1 MKLRNTLP
9 RRDISCIVAD
19 RDGFDSRD
27 SLRPNEFPILDVEG
41 IEVDLVDVDV
51 LVDSSLGRDAS

>member
-1 MKLRNTLP
+1 MEVLNPVP
-9 RRDISCIVAD
+9 RRQVSSVVAD

-27 SLRPNEFPILDVEG
+27 PLGPYELSVSDLEG

-51 LVDSSLGRDAS
+51 LVESSLGRDAS